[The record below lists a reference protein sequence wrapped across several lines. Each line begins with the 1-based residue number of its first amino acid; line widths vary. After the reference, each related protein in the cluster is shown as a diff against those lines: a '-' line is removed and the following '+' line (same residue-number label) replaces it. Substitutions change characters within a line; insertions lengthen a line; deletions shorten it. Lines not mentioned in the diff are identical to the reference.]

1 MSRMWGFRYVHPVR
15 RRHTPPA
22 AAAADDDDN
31 DDDTVADVV
40 GAL

>member
-15 RRHTPPA
+15 GRHGPPA
-22 AAAADDDDN
+22 AAAADY
-31 DDDTVADVV
+31 DDDTVADVGR